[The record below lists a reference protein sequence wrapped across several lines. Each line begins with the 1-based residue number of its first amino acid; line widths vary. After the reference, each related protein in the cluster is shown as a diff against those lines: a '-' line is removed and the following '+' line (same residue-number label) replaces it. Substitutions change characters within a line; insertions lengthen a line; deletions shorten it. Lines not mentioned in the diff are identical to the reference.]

1 MGLKIFGIFMVH
13 LLARKDDDIS
23 LYDVFGPVHD
33 QVADTCMILS
43 LCYVICPVFHSS
55 ISYFMGKDMFCNPK
69 VVSARLAG
77 ISLVIR
83 QPSDQVHP
91 DAARFL
97 VID

>member
-1 MGLKIFGIFMVH
+1 
-13 LLARKDDDIS
+13 
-23 LYDVFGPVHD
+23 
-33 QVADTCMILS
+33 
-43 LCYVICPVFHSS
+43 
-55 ISYFMGKDMFCNPK
+55 MGKNMLCNPK

>member
-1 MGLKIFGIFMVH
+1 MGLEIFGIFIVH

-23 LYDVFGPVHD
+23 LNDVFGPVHD
-33 QVADTCMILS
+33 QVTDACMKLS
-43 LCYVICPVFHSS
+43 LSYVICPVFPSS
-55 ISYFMGKDMFCNPK
+55 ISYFMGKNMLCNPK